1 MCVVSFCRSLWL
13 VFLVTHNSRVLISL
27 WLHWS
32 HCVRVAEWRQKL
44 WSGSIL
50 TSLTVKV
57 SATRS
62 GKFYS
67 DLRNARSL
75 ELTRYYCVNC
85 HWSMVTMV
93 TMVTMLIEYE
103 QLCDLECK

>member
-1 MCVVSFCRSLWL
+1 M
-13 VFLVTHNSRVLISL
+13 
-27 WLHWS
+27 
-32 HCVRVAEWRQKL
+32 
-44 WSGSIL
+44 
-50 TSLTVKV
+50 
-57 SATRS
+57 SATKS
-62 GKFYS
+62 GKFYY